1 MEPLVL
7 AGFLAGPFVLVAG
20 AEMLVRGAGRLAAA
34 LGLSPLFIGITVV
47 SWGTGAPEMAV
58 SFNAAAA
65 GRGDI
70 ALGNVVGSNIANV
83 LLVLGIAATIAPL
96 PVPRRVVQRDV
107 PLMIGTSVLVF
118 GLALD
123 GRLARAEGVAMCLA
137 ILAYTAL
144 AWRRERRFAAVAEPE
159 PEPPTPLVL
168 ELVLRQ
174 LALIAAGLVCLATAG
189 GWIVDGATAIARSL
203 GVSELLIGLTIV
215 AIGTSLPEVA
225 TSVVAGLRGQSEIAV
240 GNVVGVN
247 VFNLLA
253 VLGVATA
260 ATAGGLA
267 VPERALAVDFP
278 VMLGTALLC
287 LPLFASG
294 GGLDRR
300 EGVFFLVC
308 LAVYIGWRWLAAV
321 G

>member
-1 MEPLVL
+1 VEPLAL

-34 LGLSPLFIGITVV
+34 FGLSPLLIGMTVV
-47 SWGTGAPEMAV
+47 SYGTGAPEMAV

-70 ALGNVVGSNIANV
+70 ALGNVVGSNIANI
-83 LLVLGIAATIAPL
+83 LLVLGLAATITPL
-96 PVPRRVVQRDV
+96 PIPRRVVQRDV

-118 GLALD
+118 GLAIDGSLSRLD
-123 GRLARAEGVAMCLA
+123 GLLMCA
-137 ILAYTAL
+137 GILGYTYSAF
-144 AWRRERRFAAVAEPE
+144 RHERRFPRANGDAPDR
-159 PEPPTPLVL
+159 PLAL
-168 ELVLRQ
+168 EIVGRQ
-174 LALIAAGLVCLATAG
+174 LILIAAGLVALATAG
-189 GWIVDGATAIARSL
+189 GWIVEGATAIARSF
-203 GVSELLIGLTIV
+203 GVSELVIGVTIV

-253 VLGVATA
+253 VLGATTVAIP
-260 ATAGGLA
+260 GGLLI
-267 VPERALAVDFP
+267 PPRALSIDFP
-278 VMLGTALLC
+278 VMLAAALVC
-287 LPLFASG
+287 LPLFQTRQR
-294 GGLDRR
+294 LDRV
-300 EGVFFLVC
+300 EGLFLLAC
-308 LAVYIGWRWLAAV
+308 LVAYLAYRWTEAV